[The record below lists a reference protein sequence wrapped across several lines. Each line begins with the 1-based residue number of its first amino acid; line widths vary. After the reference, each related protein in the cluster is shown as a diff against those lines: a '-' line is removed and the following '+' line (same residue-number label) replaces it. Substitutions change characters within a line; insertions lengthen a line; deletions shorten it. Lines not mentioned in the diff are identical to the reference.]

1 MKSFDVKY
9 TNKWKPGTR
18 FYDKVTKSTA
28 DLRLDR
34 IHTRRDL
41 IHTPL
46 DLSHNSARPHPQLG

>member
-9 TNKWKPGTR
+9 SNKWKPGTR
-18 FYDKVTKSTA
+18 LVTKATA
-28 DLRLDR
+28 DLRIDR
-34 IHTRRDL
+34 IHTHRDL